1 MLNIHP
7 RVKIALVKG
16 HVHGAELLRT
26 SGGTGFMPISK
37 IRGVNINWQVVGDSA
52 PWVVMTTGGR
62 RSYGEFVPL
71 ANKIAAYGY
80 RILLHDRRNTGASDV
95 LIEGD
100 EGEEIP
106 WTRDMFELTSQQ
118 NIQPA
123 FFCGSSSGA
132 RTSILF
138 YLRYPQAVRGLL
150 LMRVTGGPFAA
161 GRLPENYYGQFI
173 RAAQQGGM
181 AAVCAT
187 EQWQERI
194 AANPATRDTLMAMS
208 PRKFI
213 DVMTRWNEVFV
224 AGGKYPVMGVSED
237 ELKSIK
243 APTIIIPGNDKTH
256 SSASA
261 RVAHSA
267 IAGSELHRL
276 PIEDQDVPLIPFPD
290 WAPYEAEIA
299 RTFADFMARTIAAE
313 KQPQINSAG

>member
-1 MLNIHP
+1 
-7 RVKIALVKG
+7 
-16 HVHGAELLRT
+16 
-26 SGGTGFMPISK
+26 MPISK
-37 IRGVNINWQVVGDSA
+37 IRGVNINWQVIGNKGPSTR
-52 PWVVMTTGGR
+52 PWVVMTSGGR
-62 RSYGEFVPL
+62 RSYEEFIPL

-80 RILLHDRRNTGASDV
+80 QVLLHDRRNTGASEV
-95 LIEGD
+95 LLEGD

-106 WTRDMFELTSQQ
+106 WTRDMFELTQQQ

-150 LMRVTGGPFAA
+150 LMRVTGGAFAA

-187 EQWQERI
+187 EQWKERI
-194 AANPATRDTLMAMS
+194 AANPATRDYLMAMS
-208 PRKFI
+208 PEKFI
-213 DVMTRWNEVFV
+213 AVLTRWNEIFA
-224 AGGKYPVMGVSED
+224 AGGKYPVMGVTED

-243 APTIIIPGNDKTH
+243 VPTVILPGNDKTH

-261 RVAHSA
+261 LFAHNA
-267 IAGSELHRL
+267 IPGSGLHRL

-290 WAPYEAEIA
+290 WASHEAEIA
-299 RTFADFMARTIAAE
+299 KTFADFMARTMATEGRLQAR
-313 KQPQINSAG
+313 A

>member
-1 MLNIHP
+1 
-7 RVKIALVKG
+7 
-16 HVHGAELLRT
+16 
-26 SGGTGFMPISK
+26 MPSSK
-37 IRGVNINWQVVGDSA
+37 IRGVNINWQVIGGQVIGDKGSR
-52 PWVVMTTGGR
+52 PGSSTSPFVVMTSGGR
-62 RSYGEFVPL
+62 RSYQEFIPL
-71 ANKIAAYGY
+71 AEKIAAYGY
-80 RILLHDRRNTGASDV
+80 QVLLHDRRNTGASDV

-106 WTRDMFELTSQQ
+106 WTRDMFELTAQL

-150 LMRVTGGPFAA
+150 LMRVTGGAFAA

-173 RAAQQGGM
+173 RAARDGGM

-187 EQWQERI
+187 EQWRERI
-194 AANPATRDTLMAMS
+194 AANPATRDYLMAMS
-208 PRKFI
+208 VQQFI

-224 AGGKYPVMGVSED
+224 AGGKYPVMGVSD
-237 ELKSIK
+237 AELKSIK
-243 APTIIIPGNDKTH
+243 VPTIIIPGNDKTH
-256 SSASA
+256 AGPSALA
-261 RVAHSA
+261 AHHA

-276 PIEDQDVPLIPFPD
+276 PIEDQDVPLIPFPE

-299 RTFADFMARTIAAE
+299 RTFTDFMARTIAAE
-313 KQPQINSAG
+313 SRQPAASSAG

>member
-1 MLNIHP
+1 
-7 RVKIALVKG
+7 
-16 HVHGAELLRT
+16 
-26 SGGTGFMPISK
+26 MPISK
-37 IRGVNINWQVVGDSA
+37 IRGVNINWQVIGNRG
-52 PWVVMTTGGR
+52 PWVVMTSGGR
-62 RSYGEFVPL
+62 RSYEEFIPL

-80 RILLHDRRNTGASDV
+80 QVLLHDRRNTGASEV
-95 LIEGD
+95 LLEGD

-106 WTRDMFELTSQQ
+106 WTRDMFELTQQQ

-150 LMRVTGGPFAA
+150 LMRVTGGAFAA

-187 EQWQERI
+187 EQWKERI
-194 AANPATRDTLMAMS
+194 AANPATRDYLMAMA
-208 PRKFI
+208 PEKFI
-213 DVMTRWNEVFV
+213 AVLTRWNEIFA
-224 AGGKYPVMGVSED
+224 AGGKYPVMGVTED

-243 APTIIIPGNDKTH
+243 VPTVIIPGNDKTH

-261 RVAHSA
+261 LFAHNA
-267 IAGSELHRL
+267 IPGSELHRL

-290 WAPYEAEIA
+290 WASYEAEIA
-299 RTFADFMARTIAAE
+299 RTFADFMARTMAAE
-313 KQPQINSAG
+313 GRLQARA